1 MLESLFDRQL
11 PLWPACRE
19 RYEALHEARR
29 RTISVDGRTYTLT
42 YNPARAKSANAK
54 IGADG
59 KIGEER
65 PCFLCEHALPQ
76 EQLRV
81 EVDTLPLHHKY
92 LVAVN
97 PFPIVDHHF
106 TIIAKEHTRQTLKGR
121 VWDMAFFA
129 DLFPEYLIFFNGAC
143 SGASAPDHM
152 HFQAVPKS
160 AVPMLQ
166 WSEDQKRQ
174 LGVTSQF
181 PNVDDTDHQNILT
194 WTEGS
199 EAYWLVIDRSQ
210 HRPWQYFAGT
220 EGAKGT
226 EADRV
231 VISPASLEFCGLV
244 PLSRE
249 EDFEKMTPALLAD
262 LLGQCW
268 QREPMLH
275 VGIMEGQ
282 QIRFSAEERTH
293 SMNYLADDQMRDV
306 MDYSSNRAEIKE
318 MSEYWCHTEPFTLE
332 QVTIGKEF
340 HWQQQEDQIFRGSLH
355 IIAREGK
362 LHAINLITVEQY
374 LESVI
379 SSEMS
384 ATNSLELLKAHAV
397 ISRSWVLLKILH
409 KSSEEVNSEQL
420 TVNNDPAT
428 KNNEKDNIETG
439 KVATDNELLTVNCSL
454 LTKIWDHSDHKFY
467 DVCADDHCQRYQGIT
482 RAASPLVKQAVEE
495 TRGWVLTDEN
505 GEICD
510 ARFSK
515 CCGGRTELFSTCWQ
529 DKDYSYLQPVDDP
542 YCDPAFIAT
551 LPGGL
556 EGLLSQVLNNYD
568 QQTVDFHDWEV
579 RYTQEELTSL
589 IEKKLQLQLGTILA
603 LEPCERGAS
612 GRLKTLRIVGS
623 EKTVVIGKELMIRKA
638 LSETHLYS
646 SWFDVETTTDAA
658 GHTLFII
665 KGKGW
670 GHGVGLCQIGAAAM
684 ALKGFKAEEILEH
697 YYPGAKITKRY

>member
-1 MLESLFDRQL
+1 MLNHLFERQM

-19 RYEALHEARR
+19 RYEALAEARER
-29 RTISVDGRTYTLT
+29 VVTADGRDYVLT
-42 YNPARAKSANAK
+42 YNPARAKSAKAK
-54 IGADG
+54 ISADG
-59 KIGEER
+59 SLGEER
-65 PCFLCEHALPQ
+65 PCFLCQHALPQ
-76 EQLRV
+76 EQLIEEV
-81 EVDTLPLHHKY
+81 ETLPLHHKY

-97 PFPIVDHHF
+97 PYPIVDHHF
-106 TIIAKEHTRQTLKGR
+106 TIIAKEHTRQTLVGR

-129 DLFPEYLIFFNGAC
+129 DLFPDYLIFFNGAC

-152 HFQAVPKS
+152 HFQAVPKQ

-181 PNVDDTDHQNILT
+181 PTVTDTDHQNILT
-194 WTEGS
+194 WTKGA
-199 EAYWLVIDRSQ
+199 EAYWLVIDRAA

-220 EGAKGT
+220 EEMPAT
-226 EADRV
+226 SEADRV
-231 VISPASLEFCGLV
+231 LISPASLEFCGLV

-249 EDFEKMTPALLAD
+249 EDFEKMTPALLTD

-268 QREPMLH
+268 KREPMLH

-282 QIRFSAEERTH
+282 QIRFSAEERVH

-306 MDYSSNRAEIKE
+306 MDYSSNRAEAKE
-318 MSEYWCHTEPFTLE
+318 MTEYWCHTEPFTLE
-332 QVTIGKEF
+332 QVTIGKQF
-340 HWQQQEDQIFRGSLH
+340 HWQQQEDQVFRGSLH
-355 IIAREGK
+355 IIAKERQ
-362 LHAINLITVEQY
+362 LHAINLIPVEQY

-384 ATNSLELLKAHAV
+384 ATNSLELLKAHAI
-397 ISRSWVLLKILH
+397 ISRSWVLRQI
-409 KSSEEVNSEQL
+409 
-420 TVNNDPAT
+420 DRG
-428 KNNEKDNIETG
+428 NNEKGESKNENILNG
-439 KVATDNELLTVNCSL
+439 LQADSFSL
-454 LTKIWDHSDHKFY
+454 IKFWDHSDHRLY

-482 RAASPLVKQAVEE
+482 RASSPLVSQAIAE
-495 TRGWVLTDEN
+495 TRGMVLTDEA

-529 DKDYSYLQPVDDP
+529 DEDYSYLQPVDDP

-556 EGLLSQVLNNYD
+556 DGVLSQVLNNYD
-568 QQTVDFHDWEV
+568 QQTVDYHDWEV
-579 RYTQEELTSL
+579 SYTRAELSSLVEE
-589 IEKKLQLQLGTILA
+589 KLHLHLGNVLA
-603 LEPCERGAS
+603 LEPIERGAS
-612 GRLKTLRIVGS
+612 GRLKTLKIVGTD
-623 EKTVVIGKELMIRKA
+623 KTVVIGKELMIRKA
-638 LSETHLYS
+638 LSQTHLYS
-646 SWFDVETTTDAA
+646 SWFDVETSTNPD
-658 GHTLFII
+658 GQKRFII

-684 ALKGFKAEEILEH
+684 ALKGFKAEEILAH